1 MSPTIETVIKF
12 LTNIFKTGVG
22 YSCLNTA
29 RSAVSS
35 IVSIDGKPVGSHPL
49 IVRLLK
55 GMYNLRPSLPK
66 TNVTWEPEILLLYLK
81 TLSPVR
87 LLSLKKL
94 TYKTTTLLWLLSGQR
109 GQTIQLIDIRNLT
122 LTKHVVKI
130 RFGDILKTS
139 RPGFQQSEISLKAYA
154 PDRRLCI
161 VTVLQEYMSRT
172 KKLRG
177 GEKSQLLVSYQKP
190 FEPVSRDTVSRWV
203 KIVMSE
209 AGIDTRI
216 FTPHSMRSAS
226 VSAASRAKV
235 PLETILATAG
245 WNKDSTFRK
254 YYDKPLVRQDY
265 STKVIEGSAKK

>member
-1 MSPTIETVIKF
+1 MSPTIETVINF
-12 LTNIFKTGVG
+12 LTTVYKTGVG

-29 RSAVSS
+29 RSAISS
-35 IVSIDGKPVGSHPL
+35 LVSIEGTPVGSHPL

-55 GMYNLRPSLPK
+55 GMYNSRPSLPK

-87 LLSLKKL
+87 RLSLKKL
-94 TYKTTTLLWLLSGQR
+94 TYKTTTLLWLLSAQR
-109 GQTIQLIDIRNLT
+109 GQTIQMIDIRNIT

-139 RPGFQQSEISLKAYA
+139 RPGFQQSEISLKAFA
-154 PDRRLCI
+154 PDRRICI
-161 VTVLQEYMSRT
+161 VTVLQEYIRRT
-172 KKLRG
+172 KDLRG
-177 GEKSQLLVSYQKP
+177 EESFQLLISYQRP

-216 FTPHSMRSAS
+216 FTPHSVRSAS
-226 VSAASRAKV
+226 VSAAHRAKV

-245 WNKDSTFRK
+245 WKKDDTFRK
-254 YYDKPLVRQDY
+254 YYNKPLVCQDY
-265 STKVIEGSAKK
+265 STKVIQGSAK